1 MHKFILLFLLT
12 EYDCEVLSGTLCM
25 YGINFLLEILQYFK
39 FRNFMDVEEKRNKNS
54 RWIKNFIVARW
65 IARLQCK
72 TAFSE

>member
-12 EYDCEVLSGTLCM
+12 KYDCEVLFGTLCM

-54 RWIKNFIVARW
+54 RRIKNLIVAR
-65 IARLQCK
+65 
-72 TAFSE
+72 

>member
-54 RWIKNFIVARW
+54 R
-65 IARLQCK
+65 
-72 TAFSE
+72 